1 MAEASRHTPV
11 DKCPSAEIER
21 QVEFTDV
28 VADVRICSVA
38 YCRKDVFVRRLLIKP
53 GSFMGSCWVMLICH
67 GKERRR
73 PSRGPPLKQ
82 NRPRPVSSVISS
94 SRVLAWHRFEFLFGL
109 FDFWKKKRKKQTGD
123 CVWHVIRSKG
133 NFPRFF
139 LTYCLI
145 WLITLIC
152 VCMCASTCMWALDQR
167 WHCILPTSL
176 ILCSSGTSTL
186 RPAPVFLITVVI
198 KGTDRGARSL
208 LTYFLTSLPT
218 DLSAGG
224 WTTCWRRR
232 APEGAAFISRAE
244 VWGGGVEKTHLIW
257 DGFPPVLQGFF
268 FSFPTKYFD
277 AK

>member
-1 MAEASRHTPV
+1 MWSGPKETFH
-11 DKCPSAEIER
+11 
-21 QVEFTDV
+21 
-28 VADVRICSVA
+28 
-38 YCRKDVFVRRLLIKP
+38 VF
-53 GSFMGSCWVMLICH
+53 
-67 GKERRR
+67 
-73 PSRGPPLKQ
+73 
-82 NRPRPVSSVISS
+82 
-94 SRVLAWHRFEFLFGL
+94 
-109 FDFWKKKRKKQTGD
+109 
-123 CVWHVIRSKG
+123 
-133 NFPRFF
+133 FF
-139 LTYCLI
+139 TYCLI

-268 FSFPTKYFD
+268 FFFPNKIFWREVGPTLVWALRNPEELVVADERIREIATVTLRY
-277 AK
+277 